1 MSNFAFGTYRISDSN
16 LQHIEALKEAIR
28 SGIKIIDTSSNYMN
42 GGAER
47 AIAIALSEF
56 DRDVQEE
63 IEIISKYGYIQGT
76 LLQEYLQNP
85 STIPNSQEIVKYSQE
100 CYHSISSSFMHEE
113 LTLSL
118 QRLERDVLE
127 CYLIHNPEYYL
138 LDAINRGISKDERL
152 DVIYERLQEAF
163 VGLEEEVMSGRINS
177 YGISSN
183 SFSLPKSSEEFL
195 PYEDLLILAQNAAAI
210 VGNKKHSFTTIELPI
225 NILEQ
230 DGLNC
235 AAWAKKNGLRVLANR
250 PLNAKYNNKMYRL
263 ADYEESRDYYNHFN
277 ELLEICDNDEL
288 RRLYNLIEQLDTT
301 MYKFEWIGNYDIF
314 LYAQIIP
321 HIRKTLE
328 AFDMEYSQEIVNFLD
343 MYLAEYKKMVAY
355 ECSKK
360 TRAELREFFNG
371 CFLSMQECAVKF
383 LMQKQ
388 YIDVIIIGMRKPSY
402 VHQILSLNE

>member
-28 SGIKIIDTSSNYMN
+28 SGVKIIDTSSNYMN

-163 VGLEEEVMSGRINS
+163 VGLEEEIMSGRINS

-183 SFSLPKSSEEFL
+183 SFSLPESSEEFL
-195 PYEDLLILAQNAAAI
+195 PYEDLLILAQNAATI

-225 NILEQ
+225 NILER
-230 DGLNC
+230 DGLKC
-235 AAWAKKNGLRVLANR
+235 ATWAKKNRLRVLANR
-250 PLNAKYNNKMYRL
+250 PLNAKHNNKMYRL
-263 ADYEESRDYYNHFN
+263 ADYEESRDYYHHFN
-277 ELLEICDNDEL
+277 ELLEICDNEEL
-288 RRLYNLIEQLDTT
+288 RTLYNLIEQLDVS
-301 MYKFEWIGNYDIF
+301 MHKFDWIGNYDIF
-314 LYAQIIP
+314 LYTQIVP

-328 AFDMEYSQEIVNFLD
+328 KLDMENSQEIINFLD
-343 MYLAEYKKMVAY
+343 MYLTEYKKMVAY

-360 TRAELREFFNG
+360 TRAEFEDFFNG
-371 CFLSMQECAVKF
+371 CFISMQECAVKF
-383 LMQKQ
+383 LMQAQ
-388 YIDVIIIGMRKPSY
+388 DVDVIIVGMRKPSY
-402 VHQILSLNE
+402 VHQILSLRE